1 MPCSWKSL
9 TAGKPTMRDKVISA
23 LRQLE
28 LEHQCRF
35 LFAAEAGSRAW
46 GFASPDSDYDIRAIY
61 VKPLDW
67 YLSIN
72 EQPQDTIAAM
82 LPGEMDISAWE
93 LRKTLR
99 LFQGCNLALNEWL
112 TSPILY
118 FAEPEFHEA
127 MRSFLPQCF
136 NPIKAVHHY
145 LAMAQKSLDTMAV
158 DGAIPIKKLFYA
170 LRGVLAAAWCCHC
183 QTMPPVEFTKLLRPE
198 WVPSD
203 IDGVIRELLAQKQQ
217 AREGEGLVMPAE
229 LRAFLDETRTVCQ
242 TQAPSLV
249 PMRLHGDKLDDL
261 FLEWVKK

>member
-1 MPCSWKSL
+1 
-9 TAGKPTMRDKVISA
+9 MRDEILAA

-28 LEHQCRF
+28 LERHCRF
-35 LFAAEAGSRAW
+35 LFAAESGSRAW

-67 YLSIN
+67 YLSIK

-112 TSPILY
+112 TSPMLY
-118 FAEPEFHEA
+118 FAEPEFLNA

-145 LAMAQKSLDTMAV
+145 LAMAEKSLESIAA
-158 DGAIPIKKLFYA
+158 DGVISIKKLFYA
-170 LRGVLAAAWCCHC
+170 LRGMLAAAWCCHC
-183 QTMPPVEFTKLLRPE
+183 RTMPPVEFTKLLRPE
-198 WVPSD
+198 WAPAD
-203 IDGVIRELLAQKQQ
+203 IHGIIRELLARKQQ
-217 AREGEGLVMPAE
+217 AEEGEKLVLPAE
-229 LRAFLDETRTVCQ
+229 LKAFLDKTKTACQ
-242 TQAPSLV
+242 AQASGLV
-249 PMRLHGDKLDDL
+249 PEHLPSEKLDGL
-261 FLEWVKK
+261 FLACVKKWDGE